1 MTMYDDM
8 KTRIVNAENDLIE
21 ILREYGAG
29 DAAEAVAALYVKEK
43 IVKLDVNIG
52 RYNFVNGAYLD
63 ADVIE
68 RAVALL
74 DDFIA
79 DTAQLKGVK

>member
-8 KTRIVNAENDLIE
+8 KTRIVNAENELIE

-29 DAAEAVAALYVKEK
+29 DAAEAVAAFYIQEK
-43 IVKLDVNIG
+43 IVRLDVNIG

-68 RAVALL
+68 RAVA
-74 DDFIA
+74 IA
-79 DTAQLKGVK
+79 A